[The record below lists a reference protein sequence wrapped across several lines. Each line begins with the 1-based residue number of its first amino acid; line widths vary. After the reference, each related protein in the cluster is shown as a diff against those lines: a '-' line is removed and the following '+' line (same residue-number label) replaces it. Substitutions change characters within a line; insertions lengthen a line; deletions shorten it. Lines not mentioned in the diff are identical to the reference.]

1 MLYTGDMQPADPQP
15 FDGIWEAEEKG
26 GSKMSTINELF
37 EQSFPFWG
45 SLTEEEQ
52 TEMILGTTKN
62 VCKKKTRLHF
72 GGGEC
77 AGVQI
82 IEKGRARVFITSPNG
97 GDITLF
103 RLIDGDVSILSAAC
117 MLNGMDVELD
127 MEMETDCTVYTVP
140 KRLYK
145 KLYDENGLVKDY
157 TMEMVSEKFSDIMW
171 LFNQFVFSNVASRLA
186 GTLLE
191 HRAMEGSDILHV
203 THETLARDAG
213 TAREVVT
220 RLLKQFQA
228 DGMVGLTRGK
238 VEILDA
244 GKLGKV

>member
-1 MLYTGDMQPADPQP
+1 MSVQVQPEDRIKVVGYSERERRHREMTELKEV
-15 FDGIWEAEEKG
+15 FEKA
-26 GSKMSTINELF
+26 
-37 EQSFPFWG
+37 FPFWD

-62 VCKKKTRLHF
+62 ICRKKTRLHF

-82 IEKGRARVFITSPNG
+82 IEKGRARIFITSPNG

-103 RLIDGDVSILSAAC
+103 RLMDGDVSILSAAC

-127 MEMETDCTVYTVP
+127 MEMETDCVVYTIP

-145 KLYDENGLVKDY
+145 SLYDENGSVKDY
-157 TMEMVSEKFSDIMW
+157 TMEMISEKFSDIMW

-186 GTLLE
+186 GALLE
-191 HRAMEGSDILHV
+191 HRAMEGSDILPV
-203 THETLARDAG
+203 THEVLARDAG

-220 RLLKQFQA
+220 RLLKQFQE
-228 DGMVGLTRGK
+228 DGMVRLTRGK
-238 VEILDA
+238 VEILDT
-244 GKLGKV
+244 GRLGKV

>member
-1 MLYTGDMQPADPQP
+1 MTELKEV
-15 FDGIWEAEEKG
+15 FEKA
-26 GSKMSTINELF
+26 
-37 EQSFPFWG
+37 FPFWD

-52 TEMILGTTKN
+52 TEVILGTTKN
-62 VCKKKTRLHF
+62 VCKKKTKLHF

-82 IEKGRARVFITSPNG
+82 IEKGRARIFITSPNG

-103 RLIDGDVSILSAAC
+103 RLVDGDVSILSAAC

-127 MEMETDCTVYTVP
+127 MEMETDCIVYTIP
-140 KRLYK
+140 KKLYK
-145 KLYDENGLVKDY
+145 NLYDENGSVKDY
-157 TMEMVSEKFSDIMW
+157 TMEMISEKFSDIMW

-191 HRAMEGSDILHV
+191 HRALEGSDVLPV
-203 THETLARDAG
+203 THEVLARDAG
-213 TAREVVT
+213 TAREVVS

-228 DGMVGLTRGK
+228 DGLVRLTRGK
-238 VEILDA
+238 VEIIDA
-244 GKLGKV
+244 GRLGKI

>member
-1 MLYTGDMQPADPQP
+1 MTELKEV
-15 FDGIWEAEEKG
+15 FEKA
-26 GSKMSTINELF
+26 
-37 EQSFPFWG
+37 FPFWD

-52 TEMILGTTKN
+52 TEVILGTTKN
-62 VCKKKTRLHF
+62 VCKKKTKLHF

-82 IEKGRARVFITSPNG
+82 IEKGRARIFITSPNG

-103 RLIDGDVSILSAAC
+103 RLVDGDVSILSAAC

-127 MEMETDCTVYTVP
+127 MEMETDCIVYTIP
-140 KRLYK
+140 KKLYK
-145 KLYDENGLVKDY
+145 NLYDENGSVKDY
-157 TMEMVSEKFSDIMW
+157 TMEMISEKFSDIMW

-186 GTLLE
+186 GALLE
-191 HRAMEGSDILHV
+191 HRALEGSDILPV
-203 THETLARDAG
+203 THEVLARDAG

-220 RLLKQFQA
+220 RLLKQFQD
-228 DGMVGLTRGK
+228 DGMVRLTRGK

-244 GKLGKV
+244 GRLGKV